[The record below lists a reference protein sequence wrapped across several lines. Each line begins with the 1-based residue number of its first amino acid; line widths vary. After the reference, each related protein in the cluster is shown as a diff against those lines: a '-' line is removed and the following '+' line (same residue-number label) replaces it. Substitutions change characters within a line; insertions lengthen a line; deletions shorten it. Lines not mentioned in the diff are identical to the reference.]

1 MSDKLIAALRKAKD
15 TSADSLKRISHE
27 LNLPISQVAGVASF
41 YSTFTGAFDG
51 TVDTRFA
58 LGGKEGTMFAPAN
71 YGKILEFCR
80 ENTDIIDSL
89 RASGLVG
96 RGGAGFPIAEKWELT
111 KNAAGE
117 KLIICNG
124 SEGEGET
131 FKDMKL
137 MLRAPHAIIQGMM
150 LCAAAIGSTKGYI
163 YVRAEYPE
171 CAESMNQALAQAPLG
186 DFTIEIILGAGAY
199 VCGEETALIRSLQGQ
214 RGEPT
219 LKPPYPGVKGLNGQP
234 TVINN
239 AESFAAASAY
249 FLTGNVSKLFTISG
263 CVDAPG
269 VYELPYGMTVKEVAD
284 LAGAKNI
291 KGFRLGGGCTGRIF
305 NAKSMDLVLDPKAG
319 LGTASLFFFDD
330 KTDVRALCAK
340 SVGFLAKQSCGKCVP
355 CRYGSEE
362 LEKLLR
368 EQGDTIELEKLC
380 NYLKLSSRCA
390 LGQGIPNT
398 VESAMAAFPAE
409 FTREGGGNH
418 EKHQNQRNSNCR
430 RTGHDDSCRRPRQW
444 NTYPHS
450 LLSERYLC
458 RQSLPRL
465 CSGSD
470 GQQ

>member
-1 MSDKLIAALRKAKD
+1 MSEKLITALREANS
-15 TSADSLKRISHE
+15 TSVDILKKIALE

-41 YSTFTGAFDG
+41 YSEFTGAFDG
-51 TVDTRFA
+51 TVESEFA
-58 LGGKEGTMFAPAN
+58 RNGKEGAMFAPAN
-71 YGKILEFCR
+71 FDRILEICS
-80 ENTDIIDSL
+80 ENKDIIGAL
-89 RASGLVG
+89 RTAGLVG
-96 RGGAGFPIAEKWELT
+96 RGGAAFPIADKWALT
-111 KNAAGE
+111 KKSEGE
-117 KLIICNG
+117 KIIICNG

-163 YVRAEYPE
+163 YVRAEYPD
-171 CAESMNQALAQAPLG
+171 CAESMKQAVAQAPLG
-186 DFTIEIILGAGAY
+186 DFSIEIILGAGAY

-234 TVINN
+234 SVINN

-330 KTDVRALCAK
+330 KTDVRTLCAE

-368 EQGDTIELEKLC
+368 EQGGTIDLEKLC

-398 VESAMAAFPAE
+398 VESAMVAFPAE
-409 FTREGGGNH
+409 FTR
-418 EKHQNQRNSNCR
+418 
-430 RTGHDDSCRRPRQW
+430 
-444 NTYPHS
+444 
-450 LLSERYLC
+450 
-458 RQSLPRL
+458 
-465 CSGSD
+465 
-470 GQQ
+470 

>member
-1 MSDKLIAALRKAKD
+1 MMSEKLIAALREAKD
-15 TSADSLKRISHE
+15 TSADSLKQIAQQ
-27 LNLPISQVAGVASF
+27 LNLPVSQVAGVASF
-41 YSTFTGAFDG
+41 YSAFTGAFDG
-51 TVDTRFA
+51 TVEPSFA
-58 LGGKEGTMFAPAN
+58 QGGKEGTMFAPAN
-71 YGKILEFCR
+71 YDRICEICR
-80 ENTDIIDSL
+80 ENKNLIGTL

-96 RGGAGFPIAEKWELT
+96 RGGAAFPVADKWELT
-111 KNAAGE
+111 KNAEGE
-117 KLIICNG
+117 KIIICNG

-150 LCAAAIGSTKGYI
+150 LCAAAIGSTRGYI

-171 CAESMNQALAQAPLG
+171 CAESLKQAVAQAPLG
-186 DFTIEIILGAGAY
+186 DFTIEVVLGAGAY

-214 RGEPT
+214 RGEPA

-239 AESFAAASAY
+239 AESFAAVSAY
-249 FLTGNVSKLFTISG
+249 FLTGEITKLFTVSG

-284 LAGAKNI
+284 LAGAKNV
-291 KGFRLGGGCTGRIF
+291 KGFRLGGGCTGRIYSTD
-305 NAKSMDLVLDPKAG
+305 SMDLVLDPKAG
-319 LGTASLFFFDD
+319 LGTASLFFFDG
-330 KTDVRALCAK
+330 TADVRALCAE

-368 EQGDTIELEKLC
+368 EQGSVAELETLC
-380 NYLKLSSRCA
+380 RYLKLNSRCA

-409 FTREGGGNH
+409 FAR
-418 EKHQNQRNSNCR
+418 
-430 RTGHDDSCRRPRQW
+430 
-444 NTYPHS
+444 
-450 LLSERYLC
+450 
-458 RQSLPRL
+458 
-465 CSGSD
+465 
-470 GQQ
+470 

>member
-1 MSDKLIAALRKAKD
+1 MSEKLITALREANS
-15 TSADSLKRISHE
+15 TSVDILKKIALE

-41 YSTFTGAFDG
+41 YSEFTGAFDG
-51 TVDTRFA
+51 TVESEFA
-58 LGGKEGTMFAPAN
+58 HNGKEGAMFAPAN
-71 YGKILEFCR
+71 FDRILEICS
-80 ENTDIIDSL
+80 ENKDIIGTL
-89 RASGLVG
+89 RTAGLVG
-96 RGGAGFPIAEKWELT
+96 RGGAAFPIADKWALT
-111 KNAAGE
+111 KKSEGE
-117 KLIICNG
+117 KIIICNG

-163 YVRAEYPE
+163 YVRAEYPD
-171 CAESMNQALAQAPLG
+171 CAESMKQAVAQAPLG
-186 DFTIEIILGAGAY
+186 DFSIEIILGAGAY

-234 TVINN
+234 SVINN

-330 KTDVRALCAK
+330 KTDVRTLCAE

-368 EQGDTIELEKLC
+368 EQGGTIDLEKLC

-398 VESAMAAFPAE
+398 VESAMVAFPAE
-409 FTREGGGNH
+409 FTR
-418 EKHQNQRNSNCR
+418 
-430 RTGHDDSCRRPRQW
+430 
-444 NTYPHS
+444 
-450 LLSERYLC
+450 
-458 RQSLPRL
+458 
-465 CSGSD
+465 
-470 GQQ
+470 